1 MKRGS
6 KIMPD
11 LELYTVF
18 LSTEKSVQEKFHYFI
33 QFYEEKFGID
43 LESECCTYED
53 SFSLFLP
60 VVENVVKK
68 GIIYAMLLYPVDARE
83 HLANYVLRN
92 SITTLALDFGNE
104 ADEAYLLFAA
114 YIGYLEN
121 FDVSFN
127 KGDEYDVL
135 EKYPWINELHKNKG
149 YRTIND
155 FGRSV
160 LEDLYF
166 LGVESCL
173 EKYEI
178 CKLFDGYFSTSVF
191 DEYITK
197 DAATFAANNA
207 SKALFKKY
215 QMRLLLSDA
224 YARESMNDEGIS
236 EFLEEKIEA
245 GDFRLPT
252 SRKERYQIYGDFI
265 DEIGETLRS
274 TEYSNLFFNDKVMT
288 LGKVNPLFFLD

>member
-1 MKRGS
+1 
-6 KIMPD
+6 MPD
-11 LELYTVF
+11 LELYTFF
-18 LSTEKSVQEKFHYFI
+18 LSTEKSVQEKFYYFI

-43 LESECCTYED
+43 LESESCTYED

-68 GIIYAMLLYPVDARE
+68 GIIYAMIVYPVEARE

-92 SITTLALDFGNE
+92 SITNLALDFGNE
-104 ADEAYLLFAA
+104 TDGAFLLFSA

-121 FDVSFN
+121 YDVSFN
-127 KGDEYDVL
+127 RSDEYDVL
-135 EKYPWINELHKNKG
+135 EKYPWINDIHKNKG
-149 YRTIND
+149 YKTIND

-160 LEDLYF
+160 LEDLYY
-166 LGVESCL
+166 LGVESSL
-173 EKYEI
+173 EKFEI

-191 DEYITK
+191 DEFITK
-197 DAATFAANNA
+197 DAAPFAVNSA

-224 YARESMNDEGIS
+224 YARESMNDDGIS